1 MCYINIGGKMHFKP
15 FNRHVVVDIIEEK
28 KEEKGLVVLPTDY
41 KKPISPHVKG
51 IVIEA
56 AEDSKFH
63 GVLFVNDTVLI
74 ERRMLQKV
82 EIREYS
88 FYLVLEN
95 YIYGRIDN
103 EINKTE
109 P

>member
-1 MCYINIGGKMHFKP
+1 MHFKP
-15 FNRHVVVDIIEEK
+15 FNRHVVVDVVEEK

-41 KKPISPHVKG
+41 KKPASPHVKAL
-51 IVIEA
+51 VIEA

-63 GVLFVNDTVLI
+63 GTLFANDTVLV

-82 EIREYS
+82 EISEYT

-95 YIYGRIDN
+95 YIYGRIND
-103 EINKTE
+103 EIDS
-109 P
+109 

>member
-1 MCYINIGGKMHFKP
+1 MHFKP
-15 FNRHVVVDIIEEK
+15 FNRHVVVGVVEEK

-41 KKPISPHVKG
+41 KKPASPYVKA

-63 GVLFVNDTVLI
+63 GILFANDTILV

-82 EIREYS
+82 EISEYT

-95 YIYGRIDN
+95 YIYGRIND
-103 EINKTE
+103 EIDS
-109 P
+109 

>member
-1 MCYINIGGKMHFKP
+1 MHFKP
-15 FNRHVVVDIIEEK
+15 FNRHVVVDIVEEK

-41 KKPISPHVKG
+41 KKPTTPHVKAT
-51 IVIEA
+51 VIEA

-63 GVLFVNDTVLI
+63 GILFANDTVLI

-82 EIREYS
+82 EISEYT

-95 YIYGRIDN
+95 YIYGRINN
-103 EINKTE
+103 EID
-109 P
+109 

>member
-1 MCYINIGGKMHFKP
+1 MHFKP

-28 KEEKGLVVLPTDY
+28 EKDKGLVVLPTDY
-41 KKPISPHVKG
+41 KKPTSPYAKA

-56 AEDSKFH
+56 SEDSKFH
-63 GVLFVNDTVLI
+63 GTLFVNDTVLV

-82 EIREYS
+82 EISEYT

-95 YIYGRIDN
+95 YIYGRINN
-103 EINKTE
+103 EIDSK
-109 P
+109 